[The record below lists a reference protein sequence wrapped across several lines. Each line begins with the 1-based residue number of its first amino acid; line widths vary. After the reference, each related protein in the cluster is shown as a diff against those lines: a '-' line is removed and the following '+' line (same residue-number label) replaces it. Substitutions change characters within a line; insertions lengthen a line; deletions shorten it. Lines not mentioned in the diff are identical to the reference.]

1 MFFHKV
7 ENKFCYM
14 KSLGRLPLDV
24 NGSGHNPI
32 FRLVMYTTAKL
43 GYALS
48 QLVA

>member
-1 MFFHKV
+1 MW
-7 ENKFCYM
+7 KFYAAPGAV
-14 KSLGRLPLDV
+14 KASVNTATHVRGRA
-24 NGSGHNPI
+24 GHNPI